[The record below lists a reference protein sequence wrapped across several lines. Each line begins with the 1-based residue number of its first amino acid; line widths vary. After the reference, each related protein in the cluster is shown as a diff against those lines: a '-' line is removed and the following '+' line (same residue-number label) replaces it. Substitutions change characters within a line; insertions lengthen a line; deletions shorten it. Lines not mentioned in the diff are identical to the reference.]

1 MLSRLLRIW
10 SPDLLRP
17 IIRLLMRA
25 RISPNQLTL
34 AGLVLAIIAG
44 VLAAIGSL
52 SLAALVL
59 LLSGFLDALDG
70 ELARQSDSQTPFGAF
85 LDSIS
90 DHYGDFAVYLGIA
103 WQMQRSGEHATVL
116 LTLVAMFGSLVGSQ
130 IRSRAGMM
138 GLDTKDV
145 GIFTRAER
153 IIVFVLGLLT
163 GFLMPAIALLAFA
176 NNLSALQRLR
186 HIAFPRGAKE
196 ARRAYSPATVTT
208 GPRVPIPAS
217 MSPPMMP
224 RCSRNVV
231 SSRI

>member
-1 MLSRLLRIW
+1 MLSRLLRTW

-25 RISPNQLTL
+25 SITPNQLTL

-44 VLAAIGSL
+44 VLAAIGWL
-52 SLAALVL
+52 PLAAIVL

-70 ELARQSDSQTPFGAF
+70 ELARQSSSQTPFGAF
-85 LDSIS
+85 LDSIC
-90 DHYGDFAVYLGIA
+90 DHYGDFAVYLGIV
-103 WQMQRSGEHATVL
+103 WQTLHSGEHATVL

-145 GIFTRAER
+145 GVFTRAER

-186 HIAFPRGAKE
+186 YIAFN
-196 ARRAYSPATVTT
+196 AT
-208 GPRVPIPAS
+208 
-217 MSPPMMP
+217 
-224 RCSRNVV
+224 
-231 SSRI
+231 SSGHAQS

>member
-186 HIAFPRGAKE
+186 HIAFN
-196 ARRAYSPATVTT
+196 ATKS
-208 GPRVPIPAS
+208 GHAQS
-217 MSPPMMP
+217 
-224 RCSRNVV
+224 
-231 SSRI
+231 

>member
-1 MLSRLLRIW
+1 
-10 SPDLLRP
+10 
-17 IIRLLMRA
+17 MRA
-25 RISPNQLTL
+25 RITPNQLTL

-186 HIAFPRGAKE
+186 HIAFN
-196 ARRAYSPATVTT
+196 ATKS
-208 GPRVPIPAS
+208 AHAQS
-217 MSPPMMP
+217 
-224 RCSRNVV
+224 
-231 SSRI
+231 

>member
-1 MLSRLLRIW
+1 MLSRLLRTW

-25 RISPNQLTL
+25 RITPNQLTL

-44 VLAAIGSL
+44 VSAAIGWL
-52 SLAALVL
+52 PLAGILL

-70 ELARQSDSQTPFGAF
+70 ELARQSESQTPFGAF
-85 LDSIS
+85 LDSIC

-103 WQMQRSGEHATVL
+103 WQTLHSGEHATVL

-145 GIFTRAER
+145 GVFTRAER
-153 IIVFVLGLLT
+153 IIVLVLGLLT

-186 HIAFPRGAKE
+186 YIAFN
-196 ARRAYSPATVTT
+196 AT
-208 GPRVPIPAS
+208 
-217 MSPPMMP
+217 
-224 RCSRNVV
+224 
-231 SSRI
+231 SSGHAQS

>member
-17 IIRLLMRA
+17 VIRLLMRA
-25 RISPNQLTL
+25 RITSNQLTL
-34 AGLVLAIIAG
+34 AGLVLAIFAG

-138 GLDTKDV
+138 GLDTKNV

-163 GFLMPAIALLAFA
+163 GFLVPAIALLAFA

-186 HIAFPRGAKE
+186 HIAFN
-196 ARRAYSPATVTT
+196 ATKS
-208 GPRVPIPAS
+208 GHAQS
-217 MSPPMMP
+217 
-224 RCSRNVV
+224 
-231 SSRI
+231 

>member
-1 MLSRLLRIW
+1 MMLSRLLRIW

-25 RISPNQLTL
+25 RITPNQLTL
-34 AGLVLAIIAG
+34 AGLVLAIFAG

-186 HIAFPRGAKE
+186 HIAFN
-196 ARRAYSPATVTT
+196 ATKS
-208 GPRVPIPAS
+208 AHAQS
-217 MSPPMMP
+217 
-224 RCSRNVV
+224 
-231 SSRI
+231 

>member
-25 RISPNQLTL
+25 RITPNQLTL
-34 AGLVLAIIAG
+34 AGLVLAIFAG

-186 HIAFPRGAKE
+186 HIAFN
-196 ARRAYSPATVTT
+196 ATKS
-208 GPRVPIPAS
+208 GHAQS
-217 MSPPMMP
+217 
-224 RCSRNVV
+224 
-231 SSRI
+231 

>member
-176 NNLSALQRLR
+176 NNFSALQRLR
-186 HIAFPRGAKE
+186 HIAFH
-196 ARRAYSPATVTT
+196 ATTS
-208 GPRVPIPAS
+208 GHAQS
-217 MSPPMMP
+217 
-224 RCSRNVV
+224 
-231 SSRI
+231 

>member
-1 MLSRLLRIW
+1 MMLSRLLRMW

-25 RISPNQLTL
+25 RITPNQLTL

-186 HIAFPRGAKE
+186 HIAFN
-196 ARRAYSPATVTT
+196 ATKS
-208 GPRVPIPAS
+208 GHAQS
-217 MSPPMMP
+217 
-224 RCSRNVV
+224 
-231 SSRI
+231 

>member
-1 MLSRLLRIW
+1 MLSRLLRTW

-25 RISPNQLTL
+25 RITPNQLTL

-44 VLAAIGSL
+44 VSAAIGWL
-52 SLAALVL
+52 PLAATVL

-70 ELARQSDSQTPFGAF
+70 ELARQSESQTPFGAF
-85 LDSIS
+85 LDSIC

-103 WQMQRSGEHATVL
+103 WQTLHSGEHVTVL

-145 GIFTRAER
+145 GVFTRAER
-153 IIVFVLGLLT
+153 IIVLVLGLLT
-163 GFLMPAIALLAFA
+163 GLIMPAIALLAFA

-186 HIAFPRGAKE
+186 YIAFN
-196 ARRAYSPATVTT
+196 ATNS
-208 GPRVPIPAS
+208 GHAQS
-217 MSPPMMP
+217 
-224 RCSRNVV
+224 
-231 SSRI
+231 

>member
-17 IIRLLMRA
+17 IVRLLMRA
-25 RISPNQLTL
+25 RITPNQLTL

-186 HIAFPRGAKE
+186 HIAFN
-196 ARRAYSPATVTT
+196 ATKS
-208 GPRVPIPAS
+208 GHAQS
-217 MSPPMMP
+217 
-224 RCSRNVV
+224 
-231 SSRI
+231 

>member
-25 RISPNQLTL
+25 RITPNQLTL

-186 HIAFPRGAKE
+186 HIAFN
-196 ARRAYSPATVTT
+196 ATKS
-208 GPRVPIPAS
+208 AHAQS
-217 MSPPMMP
+217 
-224 RCSRNVV
+224 
-231 SSRI
+231 

>member
-1 MLSRLLRIW
+1 MLSRLLRTW
-10 SPDLLRP
+10 SPGLLRP
-17 IIRLLMRA
+17 IIRVLMRA
-25 RISPNQLTL
+25 SITPNQLTL
-34 AGLVLAIIAG
+34 AGLMFAVIAG
-44 VLAAIGSL
+44 MLAAIGWL
-52 SLAALVL
+52 PLAALIL

-70 ELARQSDSQTPFGAF
+70 ELARQSESQTPFGAF

-103 WQMQRSGEHATVL
+103 WQTLHSGEQATVL

-153 IIVFVLGLLT
+153 IIVFILGLMT

-186 HIAFPRGAKE
+186 YIAFN
-196 ARRAYSPATVTT
+196 ATNSGHVQ
-208 GPRVPIPAS
+208 S
-217 MSPPMMP
+217 
-224 RCSRNVV
+224 
-231 SSRI
+231 

>member
-1 MLSRLLRIW
+1 MLSRLLRTW

-25 RISPNQLTL
+25 RITPNQLTL

-44 VLAAIGSL
+44 GSAAIGWLPLAAI
-52 SLAALVL
+52 VL

-70 ELARQSDSQTPFGAF
+70 ELARQSESQTPFGAF
-85 LDSIS
+85 LDSIC

-103 WQMQRSGEHATVL
+103 WQTLHSGEHATVL

-145 GIFTRAER
+145 GVFTRAER
-153 IIVFVLGLLT
+153 IIVLVLGLLT

-186 HIAFPRGAKE
+186 YIAFN
-196 ARRAYSPATVTT
+196 AT
-208 GPRVPIPAS
+208 
-217 MSPPMMP
+217 
-224 RCSRNVV
+224 
-231 SSRI
+231 SSGHAQS

>member
-25 RISPNQLTL
+25 RITPNQLTL
-34 AGLVLAIIAG
+34 AGLVLAIFAG

-163 GFLMPAIALLAFA
+163 GFLVPAIALLAFA

-186 HIAFPRGAKE
+186 HIAFN
-196 ARRAYSPATVTT
+196 ATKS
-208 GPRVPIPAS
+208 GHAQS
-217 MSPPMMP
+217 
-224 RCSRNVV
+224 
-231 SSRI
+231 

>member
-25 RISPNQLTL
+25 RITPNQLTL
-34 AGLVLAIIAG
+34 AGLVLAIFAG

-103 WQMQRSGEHATVL
+103 WQIQRSGEHATVL

-186 HIAFPRGAKE
+186 HIAFN
-196 ARRAYSPATVTT
+196 ATKS
-208 GPRVPIPAS
+208 AHAQS
-217 MSPPMMP
+217 
-224 RCSRNVV
+224 
-231 SSRI
+231 